1 MGGRVIIIRDR
12 SVLYDQLK
20 DELKKLKKFGNEAY
34 DMLFL
39 SPSSLVI
46 KDGDGNKSFAL
57 SAEFEQKGILL
68 WDGINDDRRLD
79 YSVNLDEARILQY
92 ESSRGLEGWTV
103 CCLDFDDFMKM
114 KEEQFNPSKAG
125 NALLLESAA
134 EQRKKYLL
142 NWALIPMTRA
152 IDTLILVLR
161 DQTSTFSKTILDCA
175 YQLPDYV
182 QVI

>member
-1 MGGRVIIIRDR
+1 M
-12 SVLYDQLK
+12 LYDQLK
-20 DELKKLKKFGNEAY
+20 IEKKNLKKSGNEAY

-46 KDGDGNKSFAL
+46 KDSDGNKSFAL
-57 SAEFEQKGILL
+57 TTEFEQKGILL
-68 WDGINDDRRLD
+68 WDGTNDDRRMD

-92 ESSRGLEGWTV
+92 ESSRGIEGWIV

-114 KEEQFNPSKAG
+114 KEEQFDPSKAG
-125 NALLLESAA
+125 NALLLESAD
-134 EQRKKYLL
+134 EQKKKYLL

-152 IDTLILVLR
+152 IDTLIIILK
-161 DQTSTFSKTILDCA
+161 DQTSSFSKSLLECA
-175 YQLPDYV
+175 NKLPDYV